1 MLGCST
7 QQVLSSIGLTEK
19 DLFNNVQQKPQIVAE
34 YIYRDENGNPLY
46 KVIRFKP
53 KNFTQA
59 RYVNGDWIFK
69 MTGARYVLYNL
80 QNVIKSDTIYFV
92 EGEKDADNLNEIGLV
107 ATTTVGGASGF
118 NKHKEEYI
126 KFLKNK
132 KVYII
137 PDNDIAGY
145 KYAKDIYKTLKEV
158 AKEVKILKLA
168 NVIKDLSEKADIS
181 DVLNAYGKNNTLS
194 ILDILVKSNFDN
206 DKVTD
211 KEEKIMKVRK
221 ITHNEVAEIL
231 LSENSIAIFNND
243 LYVYI
248 NGVYKEDRKYIER
261 KIIEIN
267 PEAKS
272 HFREEV
278 YKYLKL
284 KEDIYVKFDKESGII
299 NFKNGLYDIKKRQLY
314 EHTSEIFSINQIN
327 INFNENA
334 KKIQAVEDFLN
345 RISTDIEKRKQTIL
359 EMIGYC
365 MTTSVKE
372 QKAFI
377 LYGETARN
385 GKSTLTNIITNL
397 IGRENVGNVS
407 FYDINNNRFAVAG
420 IKGKLLNTGAEMT
433 EEYLRDISNLKMSI
447 TGDDIEIEEKFKP
460 REIISP
466 YAKFIF
472 NANTLPRVA
481 DKTNGFYRRLH
492 IIPLE
497 TSFTDEDAKKF
508 DINKLLTEEALEY
521 LAKIS
526 VEAYLAMDGQFS
538 NYEESDKE
546 VNKYRLDSN
555 SVLAFVNDKEYIS
568 NLYEDIR
575 ELHLATNVYKCYK
588 DYCVEN
594 KWNPVG
600 RNSFY
605 DEIEKSKSVIIGK
618 YNNQKAYTFII

>member
-1 MLGCST
+1 MNKELVNKLIEADFIPFEIERMTKEEIISEET
-7 QQVLSSIGLTEK
+7 FNYILSIEDEFKRENIIIQIQDRAKGLNC
-19 DLFNNVQQKPQIVAE
+19 LSNFNN
-34 YIYRDENGNPLY
+34 
-46 KVIRFKP
+46 
-53 KNFTQA
+53 
-59 RYVNGDWIFK
+59 
-69 MTGARYVLYNL
+69 
-80 QNVIKSDTIYFV
+80 
-92 EGEKDADNLNEIGLV
+92 
-107 ATTTVGGASGF
+107 
-118 NKHKEEYI
+118 
-126 KFLKNK
+126 
-132 KVYII
+132 
-137 PDNDIAGY
+137 
-145 KYAKDIYKTLKEV
+145 
-158 AKEVKILKLA
+158 ILK
-168 NVIKDLSEKADIS
+168 KYRK
-181 DVLNAYGKNNTLS
+181 K
-194 ILDILVKSNFDN
+194 FDN
-206 DKVTD
+206 EAKQIKR
-211 KEEKIMKVRK
+211 KEQLK
-221 ITHNEVAEIL
+221 HNEVAEIL

-267 PEAKS
+267 PESNS

-299 NFKNGLYDIKKRQLY
+299 NFKNGLYDMKKRQLY
-314 EHTSEIFSINQIN
+314 EHSSEFFSINQID
-327 INFNENA
+327 IDFNENA
-334 KKIQAVEDFLN
+334 KIVQAVDDFLN
-345 RISTDIEKRKQTIL
+345 KISSGIEKRKQVIL

-385 GKSTLTNIITNL
+385 GKSTLTIVITRM

-433 EEYLRDISNLKMSI
+433 EEYLRDISILKMSI
-447 TGDDIEIEEKFKP
+447 TGDDIEIEEKFKT

-497 TSFTDEDAKKF
+497 TSFTDEDAKEF
-508 DINKLLTEEALEY
+508 DINELLTEEALEY

-526 VEAYLAMDGQFS
+526 IEAYLTMDGQFS
-538 NYEESDKE
+538 NHEESDKE
-546 VNKYRLDSN
+546 VNKYRIDSN
-555 SVLAFVNDKEYIS
+555 SVLAFINDKEHIS
-568 NLYEDIR
+568 NLYEDIT

-588 DYCVEN
+588 DYCIEN

-605 DEIEKSKSVIIGK
+605 DEIEKSKSVVIGK